1 VVDTSLLND
10 DERDMTK
17 VPRRVLSV
25 LLDYLFNFNH
35 GVKLVFT

>member
-1 VVDTSLLND
+1 MVDTSPLND
-10 DERDMTK
+10 DERDMTELT
-17 VPRRVLSV
+17 RWVLSV

>member
-1 VVDTSLLND
+1 VVDTSPLND
-10 DERDMTK
+10 DKCDMTEVTK
-17 VPRRVLSV
+17 QVLSV